1 MLNLFKCKFLIIIT
15 FIFCTVSN
23 AQELPHSFEHYTI
36 KDGLSS
42 NTVFSTYRDSYG
54 FLWIGT
60 EDGLN
65 RFDGYTFKVYRY
77 NADVEAGLKSNHI
90 TALCEDEMGR
100 VWIGTNGGSL
110 SYYDRKLDKIVSY
123 DRNAKGDWL
132 STAIT
137 AIHTDVAGNIWVTS
151 YGGLFI
157 INVKDIHK
165 PLGAPY
171 GAIEKKFTKLTSRY
185 VFRDSQGRM
194 WVAAENKIYQFSAN
208 LKDSKSYA
216 VQHLLASHGQLL
228 ELTCIEE
235 DEHKRIWVSSLEG
248 IVYKGNHE
256 DQFSVFQPTLGAKL
270 GSKRIYSIAKDLK
283 GGLWIGT
290 DNGLGVLNTTNF
302 ELKFFNRDVRNARSI
317 SHKSIRS
324 IYLDKFG
331 IYWVGTVQ
339 GGLNKFDVNLNQ
351 FNLKTIDSYG
361 NENKEINM
369 ITSFLP
375 YKNNVV
381 VGTDGG
387 GLYMYDRTSDR
398 LSAIQTGDKELTVL
412 ALKSGDHASEIW
424 LGTFGKGVIKFD
436 LETKSRTQYLTG
448 PGDNQLNNS
457 EVFSLEKDIYGDIW
471 VGTNGGGINVIQSKD
486 GLVKK
491 FRRSDNPTA
500 DEISPSADF
509 IRALRRDHEGQ
520 MWVGTYGAGICVY
533 NPYTRKTSYYNKGT
547 NALPNNYVLSIYTDR
562 SGNVYAGT
570 NGNGVGLL
578 QKGDQQFKTLSER
591 DGLINDV
598 VQSIVEDQAGKIWFS
613 TNKGL
618 SCYDPMQKIFKN
630 YAYSVGLQEGAFM
643 LGAGL
648 TLSDGEVYFGGQ
660 EGFNHF
666 YPNNLKVNNNRS
678 KPVLTELKIDNK
690 VISPVQGGVISE
702 SLLTAQKISLKY
714 KQNFSI
720 AFAALNMTVSEDNQY
735 EYRLLGFDK
744 NWIKA
749 GKEHIAYY
757 TNLDPGTYTFEV
769 RASNNDGIWDEEI
782 KSIVV
787 YVAPPIWLKGYAF
800 VFYAIVIL
808 VGLYWLR
815 SRGVRQ
821 LKQKFALEQ
830 ERRNAD
836 NLHQLDQMKIK
847 FLTNLSHEFR
857 TPISLITGPIDI
869 LLLKEK
875 DKETSQQIALIKR
888 NAHRLLNL
896 VNQLLD
902 FRKMEEN
909 ELKLHNT
916 KGDLVAF
923 VKDMYDSFS
932 DMAIQ
937 KEVNYRF
944 MTCED
949 HILTS
954 FDHNKIER
962 IIFNLLSNAFKFTE
976 KGGNISVHIQ
986 SVEVQEAGNMIK
998 VKIMVKDDGVGIPKE
1013 SHQAIFDSFYQ
1024 HDTQANILN
1033 QGSGIGLSIADS
1045 FVKMYGGKMY
1055 VESEPGFGS
1064 SFSFDLLL
1072 EKMEIVHDEIS
1083 ESDTPREQDLADPH
1097 IRLRPVVL
1105 IVEDDDDF
1113 RGFLKSRLDS
1123 LYQIFEASN
1132 GQEGWQKA
1140 LFHHPDLIISDVQ
1153 MPIMNGMELTQKLV
1167 RDKRTKH
1174 IPIILLTAS
1183 RVENGLVCGLESG
1196 AVDYIS
1202 KPFDTAVLLAKVN
1215 SLLLLNQAF
1224 KDAYSKQLSFVS
1236 PEVEVLSEKERFL
1249 QSVFEYVH
1257 ENLDNPQLSVE
1268 LLSNHLSISR
1278 TSLYNR
1284 LLEFSGMS
1292 PVDFIRS
1299 VRLERAATLLE
1310 KSSNSIS
1317 EIAYETG
1324 FSNPN
1329 YFTKVFKAK
1338 YKMTP
1343 SEYIQAQKSNV
1354 I

>member
-1 MLNLFKCKFLIIIT
+1 MLNILKCKIIIVIT
-15 FIFCTVSN
+15 LIFCSVAN
-23 AQELPHSFEHYTI
+23 AQELPYSFEHYTI
-36 KDGLSS
+36 KNGLSS

-54 FLWIGT
+54 FLWVGT

-90 TALCEDEMGR
+90 TALCEDAVGR

-123 DRNAKGDWL
+123 DKHVDGKWL

-137 AIHTDVAGNIWVTS
+137 TINTDIAGNIWVGS

-157 INVKDIHK
+157 INVKDIGK
-165 PLGAPY
+165 PLDIRY
-171 GAIEKKFTKLTSRY
+171 TDIEKKFFKMTSRY
-185 VFRDSQGRM
+185 IFRDSQGRM
-194 WVAAENKIYQFSAN
+194 WIAAENRIYQFASN
-208 LKDSKSYA
+208 LKESKVYPA
-216 VQHLLASHGQLL
+216 QDPLKADRQLM

-235 DEHKRIWVSSLEG
+235 DEQKRIWVSSLQG
-248 IVYKGNHE
+248 LLYKGDHE
-256 DQFSVFQPTLGAKL
+256 DQFSLFQESGGAKL
-270 GSKRIYSIAKDLK
+270 GSQRIYSIANDTK

-290 DNGLGVLNTTNF
+290 DNGLGVLNTENF
-302 ELKFFNRDVRNARSI
+302 ELKIFNKDPRNMRSI
-317 SHKSIRS
+317 SHKSVRS

-361 NENKEINM
+361 KNEVSM

-375 YKNNVV
+375 FKSQVV

-387 GLYMYDRTSDR
+387 GLYRYDRSLDKLT
-398 LSAIQTGDKELTVL
+398 AIPIGDQNLTVL
-412 ALKSGDHASEIW
+412 ALKNGDHPGDIW
-424 LGTFGKGVIKFD
+424 LGTFGKGVIKFN
-436 LETKSRTQYLTG
+436 LETQSRAQYLTG
-448 PGDNQLNNS
+448 PGENQLNNS

-471 VGTNGGGINVIQSKD
+471 VGTNGGGINVIRLKD
-486 GLVKK
+486 GAVKK
-491 FRRSDNPTA
+491 FRRSDNPKA
-500 DEISPSADF
+500 DEIAPSADF
-509 IRALRRDHEGQ
+509 IRALRKDHDGN
-520 MWVGTYGAGICVY
+520 MWVGTYGAGIFVY
-533 NPYTRKTSYYNKGT
+533 NPYTRKTMYYNKNA

-562 SGNVYAGT
+562 AGNVYAGT

-578 QKGDQQFKTLSER
+578 QKGDKQFKTLSER
-591 DGLINDV
+591 EGLINDV
-598 VQSIVEDQAGKIWFS
+598 VQSIVEDNTGKMWFS

-618 SCYDPMQKIFKN
+618 SCYDPLQKTFKN
-630 YAYSVGLQEGAFM
+630 YAYSVGLQEGAFAI
-643 LGAGL
+643 GAGL
-648 TLSDGEVYFGGQ
+648 MLPDGEVYFGGQ

-666 YPNNLKVNNNRS
+666 YPKNLKINTNPS

-690 VISPVQGGVISE
+690 VIKPSKEGILSE
-702 SLLTAQKISLKY
+702 SLLTAERINLKY

-720 AFAALNMTVSEDNQY
+720 SFAALNLTVSEDNQY
-735 EYRLLGFDK
+735 QYRLKGFDK
-744 NWIKA
+744 DWIKA
-749 GKEHIAYY
+749 HGDHAAYY
-757 TNLDPGTYTFEV
+757 TNLDPGEYTFEV
-769 RASNNDGIWDEEI
+769 KASNNDGIWDDEI

-787 YVAPPIWLKGYAF
+787 YVEPPIWLKGYAF
-800 VFYAIVIL
+800 VFYGIL
-808 VGLYWLR
+808 FLSGLYWLK
-815 SRGVRQ
+815 SRGVRK
-821 LKQKFALEQ
+821 LKQKFVLEQ
-830 ERRNAD
+830 ERRDAD

-857 TPISLITGPIDI
+857 TPISLITGPIEI

-916 KGDLVAF
+916 KGDLVSF

-937 KEVNYRF
+937 KEINYRF
-944 MTCED
+944 ISCED
-949 HILTS
+949 HVLTA

-962 IIFNLLSNAFKFTE
+962 IIFNLLSNAFKFTA
-976 KGGNISVHIQ
+976 KGGHISVYIK
-986 SVEVQEAGNMIK
+986 SVEVQEEGDKIK
-998 VKIMVKDDGVGIPKE
+998 VKIVIKDDGIGIPKE
-1013 SHQAIFDSFYQ
+1013 SHEAIFDSFYQ
-1024 HDTQANILN
+1024 HDTQGNVLN

-1045 FVKMYGGKMY
+1045 FVKMYGGKLC

-1064 SFSFDLLL
+1064 TFSFDLFL
-1072 EKMEIVHDEIS
+1072 EKMDVAQEEVVQAVIGV
-1083 ESDTPREQDLADPH
+1083 EQDAADPH
-1097 IRLRPVVL
+1097 MRLRPVVL
-1105 IVEDDDDF
+1105 IIEDDDDF
-1113 RGFLKSRLDS
+1113 RGFLKSRLDP
-1123 LYQIFEASN
+1123 LYQTFEASN

-1202 KPFDTAVLLAKVN
+1202 KPFDMAALLAKVN

-1224 KDAYSKQLSFVS
+1224 KDTYSKQLSFVS
-1236 PEVEVLSEKERFL
+1236 PEVEVMSEKEKFL
-1249 QSVFEYVH
+1249 QSVFEYVY

-1268 LLSNHLSISR
+1268 LLSSHLSISR

-1299 VRLERAATLLE
+1299 VRLERAANLLE
-1310 KSSNSIS
+1310 KNSNSIS

-1343 SEYIQAQKSNV
+1343 SEYIQAQKNLV
-1354 I
+1354 K

>member
-1 MLNLFKCKFLIIIT
+1 MLNLLKRKIIVVIILISCSI
-15 FIFCTVSN
+15 SN
-23 AQELPHSFEHYTI
+23 AQELPYSFEHYTI
-36 KDGLSS
+36 KNGLSS

-77 NADVEAGLKSNHI
+77 NADTEAGLKSNHI
-90 TALCEDEMGR
+90 TALCEDATGR

-123 DRNAKGDWL
+123 DKNANGNWL

-137 AIHTDVAGNIWVTS
+137 SINTDIAGNIWVGS

-165 PLGAPY
+165 PLDVRY
-171 GAIEKKFTKLTSRY
+171 TDIEKKFVKMTSRY
-185 VFRDSQGRM
+185 IFRDSEARM
-194 WVAAENKIYQFSAN
+194 WIAAENKIYQFSSN
-208 LKDSKSYA
+208 LKASKSFP
-216 VQHLLASHGQLL
+216 VQHLLTSDKQLL
-228 ELTCIEE
+228 EMTCIEE
-235 DEHKRIWVSSLEG
+235 DDQKRIWVSSLEG
-248 IVYKGNHE
+248 LIYKGNN
-256 DQFSVFQPTLGAKL
+256 DGDFSLYKESGGAKL
-270 GSKRIYSIAKDLK
+270 GSLRIYSVTKDMK

-290 DNGLGVLNTTNF
+290 DNGLGVLNTETF
-302 ELKFFNRDVRNARSI
+302 VLKVFNRDARNVRSLN
-317 SHKSIRS
+317 HKSIRS
-324 IYLDKFG
+324 IYRDKYG
-331 IYWVGTVQ
+331 IYWVGTTQ
-339 GGLNKFDVNLNQ
+339 GGLNKFDSNLNQ
-351 FNLKTIDSYG
+351 FNLKTIDRYG
-361 NENKEINM
+361 NKEINM

-375 YKNNVV
+375 HKNNVI

-387 GLYMYDRTSDR
+387 GLYLYDRTWSKLTAISTGYSD
-398 LSAIQTGDKELTVL
+398 LAVL
-412 ALKSGDHASEIW
+412 ALKSGERSSDIW

-436 LETKSRTQYLTG
+436 LETKSSIQYQTG
-448 PGDNQLNNS
+448 TANNQLNNN
-457 EVFSLEKDIYGDIW
+457 EVFSIEKDIYGDLW
-471 VGTNGGGINVIQSKD
+471 VGTNGGGINVIQVKD
-486 GLVKK
+486 GMVKK
-491 FRRSDNPTA
+491 YRRSDNPKE

-509 IRALRRDHEGQ
+509 IRALRKDQEGN
-520 MWVGTYGAGICVY
+520 MWIGTYGAGISAY
-533 NPYTRKTSYYNKGT
+533 NPYTRKTMYYNKNN

-562 SGNVYAGT
+562 AGNVYAGT
-570 NGNGVGLL
+570 NGNGVGFL
-578 QKGDQQFKTLSER
+578 QKGQKQFKTLSER
-591 DGLINDV
+591 EGLINDV
-598 VQSIVEDQAGKIWFS
+598 VQSIVEDNAGKVWFS

-618 SCYDPMQKIFKN
+618 SCYDPLQKTFKN
-630 YAYSVGLQEGAFM
+630 YAYSVGLQEGAFTI
-643 LGAGL
+643 GAGIL
-648 TLSDGEVYFGGQ
+648 LPDGEVYFGGQ

-666 YPNNLKVNNNRS
+666 YPKNLKVNTNPS

-690 VISPVQGGVISE
+690 VISPSEGGVLSE
-702 SLLTAQKISLKY
+702 SLLTAQNINLKY

-720 AFAALNMTVSEDNQY
+720 GFVALNLTVSEDNQY

-749 GKEHIAYY
+749 GKEHVAYY
-757 TNLDPGTYTFEV
+757 TNLDPGAYTFEV

-782 KSIVV
+782 KSIIVH
-787 YVAPPIWLKGYAF
+787 VAPPIWLRGYAF
-800 VFYAIVIL
+800 VCYALLIL
-808 VGLYWLR
+808 IGLYWLR
-815 SRGVRQ
+815 NRGLRK
-821 LKQKFALEQ
+821 LKQKFVLEQ
-830 ERRNAD
+830 ERREAE

-909 ELKLHNT
+909 ELRLHNT
-916 KGDLVAF
+916 KGDLVSF
-923 VKDMYDSFS
+923 VKDMYESFS

-937 KEVNYRF
+937 KEINYRF
-944 MTCED
+944 ITAED
-949 HILTS
+949 YVLTT

-962 IIFNLLSNAFKFTE
+962 ILFNLLSNAFKFTE

-986 SVEVQEAGNMIK
+986 SVEVQEGDDKLK
-998 VKIMVKDDGVGIPKE
+998 VKIVIKDDGIGIPKE
-1013 SHQAIFDSFYQ
+1013 SHQAIFESFYQ
-1024 HDTQANILN
+1024 HDTEASILN

-1045 FVKMYGGKMY
+1045 FVKMYGGRLR

-1072 EKMEIVHDEIS
+1072 EKMETTKGEVV
-1083 ESDTPREQDLADPH
+1083 ESTAYVEEERHADPH

-1113 RGFLKSRLDS
+1113 RDFLRGRLEP
-1123 LYQIFEASN
+1123 LYQTFEASN

-1140 LFHHPDLIISDVQ
+1140 LFHHPDMIISDVQ

-1202 KPFDTAVLLAKVN
+1202 KPFDMVALLAKVN

-1224 KDAYSKQLSFVS
+1224 KDTYSKQLSFVS
-1236 PEVEVLSEKERFL
+1236 PEVEVMSEKEKFL
-1249 QSVFEYVH
+1249 QSVFEYVY

-1268 LLSNHLSISR
+1268 LLSSHLSISR

-1299 VRLERAATLLE
+1299 VRLERAANLLE
-1310 KSSNSIS
+1310 KNSNSIS

-1343 SEYIQAQKSNV
+1343 SEYIQAQKNLV
-1354 I
+1354 K